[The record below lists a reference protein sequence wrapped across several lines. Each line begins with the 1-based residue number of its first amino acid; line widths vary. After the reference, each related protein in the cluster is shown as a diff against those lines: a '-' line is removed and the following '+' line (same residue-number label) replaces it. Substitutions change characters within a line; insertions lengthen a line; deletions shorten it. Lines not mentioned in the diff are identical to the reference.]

1 MKITFES
8 TPARYNFPFRIIGF
22 AGRYDTLSDCE
33 FLDEHHIVCVDRQM
47 AMLYLVRFDMS
58 GNTHELLDSVLCI
71 CDGAPQNLEL
81 VSIAKTGT
89 DHHTVYS
96 VSYSNTLFSCEI
108 RDNKFQNLRI
118 RVINPPDAYHGV
130 LSLTPQD
137 VLVTNMRRS
146 AITHINLSTNKK
158 TDIPCAGGC
167 RLKDVAAL
175 DDTHLLVVSSED
187 GPVTRTRS
195 TSRGPLYDSHLLIYE
210 RGTNRLVRR
219 HTLPHAQV
227 DCCIYR
233 EPFCF
238 VSYTGMRGEGFILRS
253 RITPEYQFSEV
264 TMIPC
269 AGFPHGL
276 SIHGGLFAYTSYAD
290 SALYIH
296 AIAEDGELRES

>member
-1 MKITFES
+1 MKITFDS
-8 TPARYNFPFRIIGF
+8 TPVRYNFPFRIVGF
-22 AGRYDTLSDCE
+22 AGRYDTLTDCE
-33 FLDEHHIVCVDRQM
+33 FLDEHHIVCADRQM
-47 AMLYLVRFDMS
+47 AMLYLVRIDMTE
-58 GNTHELLDSVLCI
+58 NTHELLESVSCV
-71 CDGAPQNLEL
+71 CDGAPQNPD
-81 VSIAKTGT
+81 VISISKTGGN
-89 DHHTVYS
+89 HTVYA

-108 RDNKFQNLRI
+108 RGNKFQNLRT

-137 VLVTNMRRS
+137 VLVTNMRRPT
-146 AITHINLSTNKK
+146 ITYINLLTNQK

-175 DDTHLLVVSSED
+175 GDTHLLIVSSED
-187 GPVTRTRS
+187 GPVTRTRT
-195 TSRGPLYDSHLLIYE
+195 TSCGPLYDSHLLIYE
-210 RGTNRLVRR
+210 RGTNHLVQR
-219 HTLPHAQV
+219 HTLPRAQV
-227 DCCIYR
+227 DCCIYC

-238 VSYTGMRGEGFILRS
+238 VSYTSMQGEGFILRS

-296 AIAEDGELRES
+296 TITEEGEIIDS